1 MVDLQFCARIFPGL
15 RPGAGRS
22 GFRQLQEAGRQVP
35 EAAARLDGAPTEQD
49 APLPGGD
56 GADDDLGILVG
67 DKAAVAAHEAAAV
80 VALRD
85 AALEMVGVRQST
97 LGVVNGGHG
106 ATVAPAPVADKTAG
120 ADPGVHEDAAGHGTW
135 RGTFR

>member
-1 MVDLQFCARIFPGL
+1 MRISDWSSDVCSSDL
-15 RPGAGRS
+15 
-22 GFRQLQEAGRQVP
+22 
-35 EAAARLDGAPTEQD
+35 
-49 APLPGGD
+49 
-56 GADDDLGILVG
+56 ADDDLGILVG

-106 ATVAPAPVADKTAG
+106 ATVAQAPVADKKAG
-120 ADPGVHEDAAGHGTW
+120 SDPEVDEAAARQGTEIG
-135 RGTFR
+135 RASCRERVCTYV

>member
-1 MVDLQFCARIFPGL
+1 MYFFFLMIRRPPRSTRTDPLFPYTAL
-15 RPGAGRS
+15 FRS
-22 GFRQLQEAGRQVP
+22 
-35 EAAARLDGAPTEQD
+35 
-49 APLPGGD
+49 PGGD

-106 ATVAPAPVADKTAG
+106 ATVAQAPVADQKAG
-120 ADPGVHEDAAGHGTW
+120 SDQIGRASCRESGCPYV
-135 RGTFR
+135 